1 MRRKQTAAF
10 LAIIMLSSVLFLSQ
24 TRPQSPV
31 GTTNPEEATGGAPI
45 AVDTDEDLIPD
56 VHESAFSE
64 PLHIATLEDDFIVMG
79 LDPLDSTDNL
89 SDYDRDGASALQEF
103 CWPYSLESCFTTR
116 LSLTGKSPEETE
128 SGFREYLDPRRS
140 DTDGDGLPDG
150 FEISM
155 CTDGGAGYIDQAST
169 AWVCL
174 HFDPLDPRDAI
185 EDPDQC
191 LGLLEWGCGDGY
203 DFDRDGILEPGS
215 VSRAL
220 KNTGMLSPTIGS
232 MRGTDFGVRVRY
244 RG

>member
-1 MRRKQTAAF
+1 M
-10 LAIIMLSSVLFLSQ
+10 S
-24 TRPQSPV
+24 
-31 GTTNPEEATGGAPI
+31 
-45 AVDTDEDLIPD
+45 
-56 VHESAFSE
+56 
-64 PLHIATLEDDFIVMG
+64 G

-174 HFDPLDPRDAI
+174 HFDPLDPGMQSKIQINAWVYLSGVVEMDMI
-185 EDPDQC
+185 
-191 LGLLEWGCGDGY
+191 
-203 DFDRDGILEPGS
+203 S
-215 VSRAL
+215 
-220 KNTGMLSPTIGS
+220 TGTES
-232 MRGTDFGVRVRY
+232 
-244 RG
+244 